1 MACAL
6 VDSHGHAG
14 VSDDRETLQQLLPLF
29 FCCNHA
35 ALLHM
40 TKPTNLLGQ
49 PRQFDR
55 NRKARNVELSTETI
69 DKGEILFNQS
79 AFGAALF
86 SVSKGIEAG
95 SA

>member
-1 MACAL
+1 MNEGKPLLKVGILGCGPISQA
-6 VDSHGHAG
+6 GHFESA
-14 VSDDRETLQQLLPLF
+14 V
-29 FCCNHA
+29 
-35 ALLHM
+35 
-40 TKPTNLLGQ
+40 
-49 PRQFDR
+49 
-55 NRKARNVELSTETI
+55 KARNVELSTETI